1 MPIFV
6 DFQSSITDELLKESA
21 PLDSQAAV
29 LFGDI
34 LKSRARELEA
44 ETYFRLAAE
53 AGNPKGA
60 VALGL
65 QLQERGNSF
74 EAITWLKK
82 TGYYDSW
89 YSRILLA
96 RALATTGSQQEAEEV
111 LDSAIA
117 AVNSNYSYHRSN
129 ASLGIYLPGAGNA
142 DDSYYRLN
150 TSISWEY
157 FYAGL
162 IQKAI
167 QSLELT
173 YELAAN
179 PQYIAWL
186 YILAGEE
193 EKAMR
198 WINDTRE
205 RGLTQFAD
213 MLEGDYFFAKRMYK
227 EAVRSYSKVTSLNR
241 FESEFDILVGL
252 RIAQT
257 YKEWGN
263 LKEVNRWTS
272 EEVELA
278 SYANTF
284 AFSEWWDSSYDYHI
298 GVIKLLV
305 DDVMKRATELD
316 FGNQSTNAM
325 CNWGISDFRFGN
337 LDLAIMK
344 LESALNA
351 PDKTSESE
359 ASFFLMHAYAEL
371 GRSEDSA
378 EMKRRCDASGGYEPH
393 EIDRKR
399 LGLE

>member
-21 PLDSQAAV
+21 TLDSEAAV
-29 LFGDI
+29 FFGNI
-34 LKSRARELEA
+34 LKSRAKGLEA

-53 AGNPKGA
+53 AGNSRGA
-60 VALGL
+60 IALGL

-89 YSRILLA
+89 YSRVLLA
-96 RALATTGSQQEAEEV
+96 RALAATGSQHEAEEV
-111 LDSAIA
+111 LDSALA
-117 AVNSNYSYHRSN
+117 AVNSNYSYHRLN
-129 ASLGIYLPGAGNA
+129 ASHGIYLHGAISAN
-142 DDSYYRLN
+142 DSYHRLN
-150 TSISWEY
+150 TSIAWEY
-157 FYAGL
+157 FHAGL

-167 QSLELT
+167 QSFELT

-186 YILAGEE
+186 QILSGEE

-198 WINDTRE
+198 WINDARAK
-205 RGLTQFAD
+205 GLTQFAD
-213 MLEGDYFFAKRMYK
+213 MLEGDYFFAKGMYK
-227 EAVRSYSKVTSLNR
+227 EAIRSYSKVTSLNK
-241 FESEFDILVGL
+241 FESVFDILVGL

-263 LKEVNRWTS
+263 LKEANRWTS
-272 EEVELA
+272 EEVKLA
-278 SYANTF
+278 DFANSY
-284 AFSEWWDSSYDYHI
+284 AFSEWWDSSHDYHI
-298 GVIKLLV
+298 GFIKLLI
-305 DDVMKRATELD
+305 DDVMKRATDLD
-316 FGNQSTNAM
+316 FGDESTNAM

-337 LDLAIMK
+337 LHSAIEK
-344 LESALNA
+344 LEYALNA
-351 PDKTSESE
+351 SDGTSESE

-371 GRSEDSA
+371 GRIEDSA
-378 EMKRRCDASGGYEPH
+378 EMKRRCDAAGGYEPS

-399 LGLE
+399 LGMV